1 MGLLLP
7 CAGADAW
14 LLGQLG
20 LDWIFVESSLYLLLG
35 NSVFLVSYHSEYW
48 GVQVLIGAGRGRQ
61 DLEDAQEV
69 QQLGQLQFTPLPTF
83 CPLNQPGAASVSM
96 KNAIALV
103 NR

>member
-1 MGLLLP
+1 M
-7 CAGADAW
+7 
-14 LLGQLG
+14 G
-20 LDWIFVESSLYLLLG
+20 LDWIFTESSLYLLLG
-35 NSVFLVSYHSEYW
+35 NSVFLVSCHSEHW

-69 QQLGQLQFTPLPTF
+69 RQLDQLQFTPLPTF

>member
-1 MGLLLP
+1 MSDSP
-7 CAGADAW
+7 
-14 LLGQLG
+14 LGYDL
-20 LDWIFVESSLYLLLG
+20 
-35 NSVFLVSYHSEYW
+35 

-69 QQLGQLQFTPLPTF
+69 QQLDQLQFSPLPTF
-83 CPLNQPGAASVSM
+83 CPLNQPGAPSVSM